1 MFEQARERTKLLLTD
16 PNVSS
21 FLDALSDLY
30 PERSPSPKEDL
41 RSIDIETGKREVVRF
56 LLRLREEAYEEARN

>member
-21 FLDALSDLY
+21 FIDALNDLY
-30 PERSPSPKEDL
+30 PERSPSPNEDL
-41 RSIDIETGKREVVRF
+41 RRIDIETGKREVVRF

>member
-1 MFEQARERTKLLLTD
+1 MFVQARERTKLLLTD

-21 FLDALSDLY
+21 FLDALADLY
-30 PERSPSPKEDL
+30 PERSPSPNEDL